1 MKKLDDVTKLKL
13 IYSGELVFF
22 FLLFCVIGI
31 LEITL
36 VLHIS
41 DTVLAIFKW
50 ITIFGSAYLIFDFI
64 WSLVSKKRRV
74 KVCLLDKICTI
85 PLPFYIITLDIL
97 LFMNNQTV
105 LENREYF
112 IAPVLLYLAVVYLF
126 QAIYHWFFPLKD
138 LLDALNE
145 EKEEKNEEN
154 NPIS

>member
-13 IYSGELVFF
+13 IYSGELAFF

-50 ITIFGSAYLIFDFI
+50 ITIFGSAYFIFDFI
-64 WSLVSKKRRV
+64 WSLVSKKRRA

-85 PLPFYIITLDIL
+85 PLPFYIISLDIL
-97 LFMNNQTV
+97 LFMNNQTL